1 MNRRHFIQS
10 ATAFL
15 AGGGSLLSAA
25 AADWPDNAKK
35 PLAVALIG
43 CGWYGKSDLLRL
55 MQVAKIKVVGLCDVD
70 QQMLNAAADLI
81 QQRSGQKKP
90 IATFQDY
97 RTLLAKTKPELVV
110 IGSPDHWHALM
121 AIEAMAA
128 GAHLYLQKPISVDV
142 LEGEAILAA
151 ARRYNKKVQVGT
163 QRRSTHHFVDIKRDI
178 VAAGLL
184 GKIGHVEMCCYYPMR
199 ERQPADTQLV
209 PDFFNYQDWSGP
221 APLIPFTGLP
231 HRRWRSR
238 MEYGNG
244 IMGDMCVHMLDTA
257 RWLLELG
264 WPQKISSHGGI
275 FVDIDSWANTPDT
288 QSAVFEYPD
297 FNCHWQHRSW
307 GPATDPEYP
316 WAIFIYGSQG
326 TLKADVM
333 HWEFIPNDSKQA
345 QRSGS
350 VVYEREQYP
359 EDLTEE
365 GIEIHAAPATRAHF
379 VDLLEAIEQDRLP
392 VADIAQ
398 GHISTASCILANMS
412 HQLGR
417 SLRYDPVKKIV
428 LNDPEATQLLQRP
441 YRAGYTHPYAAN

>member
-1 MNRRHFIQS
+1 MHRRHFIQS
-10 ATAFL
+10 AAAFL
-15 AGGGSLLSAA
+15 AGGLPLLSAA
-25 AADWPDNAKK
+25 MPSWADPQQK
-35 PLAVALIG
+35 PLRVALIG

-55 MQVAKIKVVGLCDVD
+55 MQVAPVKVVGLCDVD
-70 QQMLNAAADLI
+70 ATMLREAADLI
-81 QQRSGQKKP
+81 RQRSGQKRAIP
-90 IATFQDY
+90 TFQDY
-97 RTLLAKTKPELVV
+97 RKLLEKSQAELVI
-110 IGSPDHWHALM
+110 IGTPDHWHALM
-121 AIEAMAA
+121 AIDALAA

-163 QRRSTHHFVDIKRDI
+163 QRRSTHHFVDIKQDI
-178 VAAGLL
+178 IATGLL

-199 ERQPADTQLV
+199 ERQPAETQAV
-209 PDFFNYQDWSGP
+209 PDFFDYDAWSGP

-244 IMGDMCVHMLDTA
+244 ILGDMCVHMLDTA
-257 RWLLELG
+257 RWLLDLG

-307 GPATDPEYP
+307 GPATDPDYP

-333 HWEFIPNDSKQA
+333 HWEFLPKNPNQA
-345 QRSGS
+345 KLSGT
-350 VVYEREQYP
+350 VRYEREAYP

-365 GIEIHAAPATRAHF
+365 GIEIHAAPATRAHL

-392 VADIAQ
+392 VADIEQ
-398 GHISTASCILANMS
+398 GHISTASCLLANIS
-412 HQLGR
+412 YQLGR
-417 SLRYDPVKKIV
+417 PLRYDPIQKVV
-428 LNDPEATQLLQRP
+428 VNDPEATQLLQRP
-441 YRAGYTHPYAAN
+441 YREGYTHPYKQG